1 MHQDPEGKE
10 ILRNLGV
17 DLFVVPDDSIYESV
31 LQMRAYLRE
40 HGLAP

>member
-1 MHQDPEGKE
+1 MHEDTEGKE

-17 DLFVVPDDSIYESV
+17 DRFLVPDDSIYDSV
-31 LQMRAYLRE
+31 LKMRTYLRE